1 MQLSNLLNKGF
12 IDEDKLKLSLKSLK
26 LESFNLFKA
35 KAVGTDI
42 LDFEA
47 KLKLE
52 ITNRA
57 TSAKA

>member
-57 TSAKA
+57 ASAKA